1 MMIHTFG
8 AYFGLA
14 AALVLY
20 NKKLHESK
28 NEVSNYVSDIFS
40 LVGAACLFCPLPSG
54 FCIAFCRA
62 TSSTVLLVNDH
73 SCTVSNQSI

>member
-1 MMIHTFG
+1 MCAQATDVGGSMMIHTFG

-28 NEVSNYVSDIFS
+28 NEGSNYVSDIFS
-40 LVGAACLFCPLPSG
+40 LVGAACFYCPLL
-54 FCIAFCRA
+54 
-62 TSSTVLLVNDH
+62 STL
-73 SCTVSNQSI
+73 